1 MTQYLEPNSSI
12 DQLWGKDMVTH
23 TVTTTVKTA
32 KRKVTRSRGRRDY
45 FSWGHVV
52 KRGISK
58 WGKFQ
63 LAETLKD

>member
-1 MTQYLEPNSSI
+1 
-12 DQLWGKDMVTH
+12 MVTH